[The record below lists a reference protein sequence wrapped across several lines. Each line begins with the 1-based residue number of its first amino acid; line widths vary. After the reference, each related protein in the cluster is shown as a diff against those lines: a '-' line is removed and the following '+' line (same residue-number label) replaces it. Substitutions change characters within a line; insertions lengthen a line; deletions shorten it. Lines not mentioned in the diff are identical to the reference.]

1 MNQEFNMKTFTL
13 GFVLVPQVLVCL
25 NENNMV
31 LKELG
36 QIPL

>member
-1 MNQEFNMKTFTL
+1 MNQQFSLKSFTL
-13 GFVLVPQVLVCL
+13 AFLLVPQVLVCF